1 MNPLLIQGKKFDIR
15 CYMLISSVKPLIV
28 LYHSGYIR
36 LSMFDFDANDGNL
49 LTHLTNQVTIFFF
62 LILSIFNFSICK
74 KKIQNIM
81 ILKKTQHGLWNNS
94 SIQIVLVLFH
104 LEGLPDRGRLPKNNQ
119 KFTFFC
125 FFIYKIC

>member
-49 LTHLTNQVTIFFF
+49 LTHLTNQVW
-62 LILSIFNFSICK
+62 ILFE
-74 KKIQNIM
+74 
-81 ILKKTQHGLWNNS
+81 
-94 SIQIVLVLFH
+94 IVLFDYL
-104 LEGLPDRGRLPKNNQ
+104 N
-119 KFTFFC
+119 
-125 FFIYKIC
+125 